1 MIAIDL
7 PPITPSRDAPITLS
21 ATVTSKGQLTLPIE
35 LRRQLGVET
44 GSKINFV
51 IQNGRAELIPERPAA
66 SYFGC
71 LQFLGDFDSTIPKEQ
86 DRAL

>member
-1 MIAIDL
+1 MIVVDL
-7 PPITPSRDAPITLS
+7 PPVAPSSSVPITLS

-51 IQNGRAELIPERPAA
+51 IQDGKVELIPERLAG

-71 LQFLGDFDSTIPKEQ
+71 LQFLGDFDSVIPKEQ
-86 DRAL
+86 DRVL

>member
-7 PPITPSRDAPITLS
+7 PTVIPSNDPPMTLS

-44 GSKINFV
+44 GTKINFV
-51 IQNGRAELIPERPAA
+51 IQNGRAELIPERPVA
-66 SYFGC
+66 SFFGC

-86 DRAL
+86 DRVL

>member
-7 PPITPSRDAPITLS
+7 SPTPPASDAPKTLS

-51 IQNGRAELIPERPAA
+51 IQNGKAELIPVRTVA

-86 DRAL
+86 DRAI

>member
-1 MIAIDL
+1 MLAVDL
-7 PPITPSRDAPITLS
+7 PSAIPSIDPPLILS

-44 GSKINFV
+44 GTKIHFV
-51 IQNGRAELIPERPAA
+51 IHDGKAELIPEQPAD

-71 LQFLGDFDSTIPKEQ
+71 LEFLGNFDSTIPKEI
-86 DRAL
+86 DRLL